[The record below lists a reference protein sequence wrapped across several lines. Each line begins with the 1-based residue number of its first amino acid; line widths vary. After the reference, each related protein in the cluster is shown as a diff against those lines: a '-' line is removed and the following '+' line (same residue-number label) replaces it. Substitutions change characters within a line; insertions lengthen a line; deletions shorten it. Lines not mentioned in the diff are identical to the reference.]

1 MKLDNAMKKSLNTNE
16 RYHVRAV
23 ERALY
28 ILKAFLTNASEL
40 SAGEIG
46 KRIELDPS
54 TTFRLLATLESH
66 GFVKQ
71 DSTSGKY
78 RLGVQCLELGSQFLK
93 SNDLR
98 GSALN
103 VMQNLRDQFGETVHL
118 GILDGDEIVYLEKVA
133 GSHAIGLMSSRV
145 GGRAPAYATAIGKVL
160 LANMPTAEL
169 ASLYAHRK
177 LARYTPATITDWR
190 ALERELERVLENG
203 YAVDDQEHETGVK
216 CVAAPI
222 YGHRG
227 VVAALS
233 ISGPVERIEEQIK
246 KNGIV
251 GVLIKAGQDVSIEVG
266 WGRGV
271 DQIGTSVGSVGAGI
285 QPTDRAR
292 RYGGTGSPSIAK
304 SRKSSVLS
312 PINHK

>member
-1 MKLDNAMKKSLNTNE
+1 MKSPTNSNE

-28 ILKAFLTNASEL
+28 ILKAFLGNSAEL

-66 GFVKQ
+66 SFVKQ
-71 DSTSGKY
+71 DAATGKY

-93 SNDLR
+93 SNDVRESSLK
-98 GSALN
+98 A
-103 VMQNLRDQFGETVHL
+103 MQSLRDQFGETVHL
-118 GILDGDEIVYLEKVA
+118 GILDGEEIVYLEKVA
-133 GSHAIGLMSSRV
+133 GLHAIGLMSSRV
-145 GGRAPAYATAIGKVL
+145 GGRAPASATAIGKVL
-160 LANMPTAEL
+160 LANMPHDEL
-169 ASLYAHRK
+169 ASRYARRK
-177 LARYTPATITDWR
+177 LVPCTDATITDWR
-190 ALERELERVLENG
+190 ELQKELTRVLENG
-203 YAVDDQEHETGVK
+203 YAIDNQEHEAGVK

-227 VVAALS
+227 VIAALS

-251 GVLIKAGQDVSIEVG
+251 PSLKKAGQDISLELG

-271 DQIGTSVGSVGAGI
+271 DQIGMPNGAGVLSR
-285 QPTDRAR
+285 PMKLNPRRAR
-292 RYGGTGSPSIAK
+292 
-304 SRKSSVLS
+304 
-312 PINHK
+312 N

>member
-1 MKLDNAMKKSLNTNE
+1 MKKYPNSNE

-23 ERALY
+23 ERALF
-28 ILKAFLTNASEL
+28 ILKAFLGNAEEL
-40 SAGEIG
+40 STGEIG
-46 KRIELDPS
+46 KQIELDPS

-71 DSTSGKY
+71 DGVTGKY

-93 SNDLR
+93 SNDVR

-103 VMQNLRDQFGETVHL
+103 VMQDLRDQFGETVHL

-160 LANMPTAEL
+160 LANLPPKEL
-169 ASLYAHRK
+169 VLRYARRK
-177 LARYTPATITDWR
+177 LARCTETTITKWND
-190 ALERELERVLENG
+190 LQKELARVTQDG
-203 YAVDDQEHETGVK
+203 YAIDNQEHETGVK

-227 VVAALS
+227 AVAALS
-233 ISGPVERIEEQIK
+233 ISGPVERIDEQIK

-251 GVLIKAGQDVSIEVG
+251 AGLRKAGQDISVELG

-271 DQIGTSVGSVGAGI
+271 DQIGQMKGAGVLSR
-285 QPTDRAR
+285 PSKRAR
-292 RYGGTGSPSIAK
+292 EVNHTS
-304 SRKSSVLS
+304 SRKPQRV
-312 PINHK
+312 NRARAA